1 MLDTTQ
7 ILADVEN
14 SVSVSCVVPQ
24 SMGLPFD
31 KYTVVKAGT
40 PLVLNLM
47 DTVKIAKP
55 AGEYDPEG
63 GGGKT
68 PARWI
73 AVYSPTL
80 DLRVDLEKAYK
91 WLEDNCTQ
99 EEFNYMWTY
108 WGFDSRGSEAN
119 LRTRTSSYYWKT
131 SQGLRDDIG
140 IEILSGN
147 KQSADIYMP
156 FFNYMLNPFIKNM
169 TSVDNLTFTD
179 VSKYLR
185 VISSGY
191 LGRNNRYG
199 FFTEMTFTKL
209 IDGNAE
215 IKANGST
222 VATANPYNFEEIV
235 SDMGFAYD
243 GNFAVGDTIV
253 AKMIDGDLPP
263 KSKMN
268 AILLHD
274 VDVTEEDGNGTALV
288 FGIVNTNRVSS
299 MVRSTLIEAA
309 KEYDGHA
316 LKCAAL

>member
-14 SVSVSCVVPQ
+14 SVSISCVVPQ

-31 KYTVVKAGT
+31 KYIVVKAGT

-91 WLEDNCTQ
+91 WLEDNCAV
-99 EEFNYMWTY
+99 EEYNYMWTS
-108 WGFDSRGSEAN
+108 WTFDSKGVDSN
-119 LRTRTSSYYWKT
+119 LRTRTSSYYWQNRTQLKNN
-131 SQGLRDDIG
+131 LG
-140 IEILSGN
+140 IEILSGSLS
-147 KQSADIYMP
+147 SAKIYCP
-156 FFNYMLNPFIKNM
+156 FYNYELNPFVKDM
-169 TSVDNLTFTD
+169 TSVSNLTFTD

-191 LGRNNRYG
+191 LGGYYYS
-199 FFTEMTFTKL
+199 FFDEMTFTKL
-209 IDGNAE
+209 VDGTAE
-215 IKANGST
+215 IKRNGVDVT
-222 VATANPYNFEEIV
+222 PQAGTRNFETLVNE
-235 SDMGFAYD
+235 MGFTYE

-253 AKMIDGDLPP
+253 ARMIDGDLPP

-274 VDVTEEDGNGTALV
+274 VDVTEEDANGTALV
-288 FGIVNTNRVSS
+288 FGIVNTNRVSN

-309 KEYDGHA
+309 REYDGHA